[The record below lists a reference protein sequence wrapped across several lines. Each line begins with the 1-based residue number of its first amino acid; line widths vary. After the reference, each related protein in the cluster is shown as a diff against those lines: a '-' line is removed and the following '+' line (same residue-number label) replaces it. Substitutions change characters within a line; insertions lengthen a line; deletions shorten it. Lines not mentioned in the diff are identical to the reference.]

1 MLLDIRLDVMY
12 KFIDLFCG
20 IGGFRIALE
29 KRGLQCVFS
38 SDIDHNVQEIYR
50 QNFGEKPSGDIT
62 EIPANK
68 IPKHD
73 ILCAGFP
80 CQPFSISGKHGGVSD
95 PRGRLFYEII
105 RIAEY
110 HETPILILENVKNI
124 LSIDGGKVIMTMEK
138 ELDESGYF
146 LYNHVLNSSYF
157 GIPQA
162 RERVYFVALRK
173 KSKKLGKLSLC
184 KSQPNESRKEIFLEG
199 ILDKEVDDSFIL
211 TRDDIEIWKKE
222 NEVDYKL
229 KPIRVGT
236 DNKGGQG
243 ERIYS
248 PKGHAITQSAY
259 GGGVGARTGL
269 YNTWQGIRRLTINE
283 CKRVMGFPD
292 KHKVSDGL
300 QGYQQ
305 LGNAVVP
312 DMIGYVYDN
321 IRIL

>member
-1 MLLDIRLDVMY
+1 MGY

-20 IGGFRIALE
+20 IGGFRLALE
-29 KRGLQCVFS
+29 KKCGLECVFS
-38 SDIDHNVQEIYR
+38 SDIDTYAQETYK

-62 EIPANK
+62 EISEKK

-95 PRGRLFYEII
+95 FRGRLFYEIL

-110 HETPILILENVKNI
+110 HKPYILLLENVKNI
-124 LSIDGGKVIMTMEK
+124 LTIDGGKVVKTIEQK
-138 ELDESGYF
+138 LKN
-146 LYNHVLNSSYF
+146 YNLKKHVLNASYF

-173 KSKKLGKLSLC
+173 DMDTKLDYAPPK
-184 KSQPNESRKEIFLEG
+184 ESYEKIFLEK
-199 ILDKEVDDSFIL
+199 ILEKKVDDNLIIR
-211 TRDDIEIWKKE
+211 RDDIRIIKQDKDLEYRLE
-222 NEVDYKL
+222 
-229 KPIRVGT
+229 PIRIGLL
-236 DNKGGQG
+236 NKGGQG

-248 PKGHAITQSAY
+248 PRGHAITQSAY

-269 YNTWQGIRRLTINE
+269 YKTEQGIRRLTINE
-283 CKRVMGFPD
+283 CKKVMGFPI
-292 KHKVSDGL
+292 KHKVSSGL

-312 DMIGYVYDN
+312 SMIEYVYKS
-321 IRIL
+321 ITGAT

>member
-1 MLLDIRLDVMY
+1 MTT
-12 KFIDLFCG
+12 FIDLFCG
-20 IGGFRIALE
+20 IGGFRLALE

-38 SDIDHNVQEIYR
+38 SDIDPNAQEVYEHN
-50 QNFGEKPSGDIT
+50 FKEKPHGDII
-62 EIPANK
+62 EVPSKK

-95 PRGRLFYEII
+95 SRGRLFYEIQ

-110 HETPILILENVKNI
+110 HKTPILILENVKNI
-124 LSIDGGKVIMTMEK
+124 LAIDGGKVIKKIENK
-138 ELDESGYF
+138 LDKIGYDLF
-146 LYNHVLNSSYF
+146 KHVLNASYF

-173 KSKKLGKLSLC
+173 DMRTKNKPSYA
-184 KSQPNESRKEIFLEG
+184 PPDENRKNIFLED
-199 ILDKEVDDSFIL
+199 ILEENVDNDFIVKRKDIKITKKE
-211 TRDDIEIWKKE
+211 DDI
-222 NEVDYKL
+222 DYNL
-229 KPIRVGT
+229 KPIRVGIV
-236 DNKGGQG
+236 NKGGQG

-248 PKGHAITQSAY
+248 PKGHAITQSAF

-269 YNTWQGIRRLTINE
+269 YNTQQGIRRLTINE
-283 CKRVMGFPD
+283 CKVVMGFPVN
-292 KHKVSDGL
+292 HKVSAGL

-312 DMIGYVYDN
+312 DMIGYVYDS
-321 IRIL
+321 IRTL

>member
-1 MLLDIRLDVMY
+1 MN

-29 KRGLQCVFS
+29 KQGLECVFS
-38 SDIDHNVQEIYR
+38 SDIDPRVQEAYKK
-50 QNFGEKPSGDIT
+50 NFGEKPSGDIT
-62 EIPANK
+62 EISEKK

-95 PRGRLFYEII
+95 PRGRLFYEIQ

-110 HETPILILENVKNI
+110 HRPYVLLLENVKNI
-124 LSIDGGKVIMTMEK
+124 LSIDSGNVIKTIERK
-138 ELDESGYF
+138 LDESGYF
-146 LYNHVLNSSYF
+146 LHRHILNTSYF

-162 RERVYFVALRK
+162 RERVYFVGLRK
-173 KSKKLGKLSLC
+173 DMKETGKTALDYTPPEENRKK
-184 KSQPNESRKEIFLEG
+184 IFLED
-199 ILDKEVDDSFIL
+199 ILEKEVDKEFIIN
-211 TRDDIEIWKKE
+211 RDDILITK
-222 NEVDYKL
+222 NESDLEYKL
-229 KPIRVGT
+229 EPIRIGIV
-236 DNKGGQG
+236 NKGGQG

-269 YNTWQGIRRLTINE
+269 YKTEQGIRRLTITE
-283 CKRVMGFPD
+283 CKKIMGFPV
-292 KHKVSDGL
+292 KHFVSDGL

-312 DMIGYVYDN
+312 KMIGYVYN
-321 IRIL
+321 SIKGL

>member
-1 MLLDIRLDVMY
+1 MH

-29 KRGLQCVFS
+29 KRGLECVFS
-38 SDIDHNVQEIYR
+38 SDIDPNVQEVYK

-62 EIPANK
+62 EIPEK
-68 IPKHD
+68 EIPKHD

-95 PRGRLFYEII
+95 PRGRLFYEIL
-105 RIAEY
+105 RIAK
-110 HETPILILENVKNI
+110 HHKTPILILENVKNI
-124 LSIDGGKVIMTMEK
+124 LSIDGGNVILTMEK
-138 ELDESGYF
+138 ELDTSGYF
-146 LYNHVLNSSYF
+146 LYKHVLNSSFF

-173 KSKKLGKLSLC
+173 NIKKAGKLSLC
-184 KSQPNESRKEIFLEG
+184 NSQPNESRKEIFLED
-199 ILDKEVDDSFIL
+199 ILEKEVDNSFIL
-211 TRDDIEIWKKE
+211 TRDDIEICKKE
-222 NEVDYKL
+222 SEIDYKL
-229 KPIRVGT
+229 KPIRVGAV
-236 DNKGGQG
+236 NKGGQG

-269 YNTWQGIRRLTINE
+269 YNTRQGIRRLTINE
-283 CKRVMGFPD
+283 CKKVMGFPV
-292 KHKVSDGL
+292 KHKVSHGL

>member
-1 MLLDIRLDVMY
+1 MY

-20 IGGFRIALE
+20 IGGFRVALE
-29 KRGLQCVFS
+29 KRGLECVFS
-38 SDIDHNVQEIYR
+38 SDIAPYAQEAYKK
-50 QNFGEKPSGDIT
+50 NFGEKPTGDIT

-80 CQPFSISGKHGGVSD
+80 CQPFSISGKHGGTSD
-95 PRGRLFYEII
+95 PRGRLFYEIQ

-110 HETPILILENVKNI
+110 RKPYILLLENVKNI
-124 LSIDGGKVIMTMEK
+124 LTIDSGNVIKTIETK
-138 ELDESGYF
+138 LDESGYN
-146 LYNHVLNSSYF
+146 LHRHVLNASYF

-173 KSKKLGKLSLC
+173 DMKKRDMPSLDYLPP
-184 KSQPNESRKEIFLEG
+184 KENRKKVFLED
-199 ILDKEVDDSFIL
+199 ILEKEVEKDFIVE
-211 TRDDIEIWKKE
+211 RNDIQMLKDESKIV
-222 NEVDYKL
+222 NKL
-229 KPIRVGT
+229 EPIRVGIV
-236 DNKGGQG
+236 NKGGQG

-269 YNTWQGIRRLTINE
+269 YNTKQGIRCLTVIE
-283 CKRVMGFPD
+283 CKKVMGFPAR
-292 KHKVSDGL
+292 HFVSDGM
-300 QGYQQ
+300 QGHQQ

-312 DMIGYVYDN
+312 EMIGYVYDSVKV
-321 IRIL
+321 I

>member
-1 MLLDIRLDVMY
+1 MY

-20 IGGFRIALE
+20 IGGFRVALE
-29 KRGLQCVFS
+29 KRGLECVFS
-38 SDIDHNVQEIYR
+38 SDIDPYAQEAYKK
-50 QNFGEKPSGDIT
+50 NFGEKPTGDIT

-80 CQPFSISGKHGGVSD
+80 CQPFSISGKRGGASD
-95 PRGRLFYEII
+95 PRGRLFYEIQ
-105 RIAEY
+105 RIAEFHKPY
-110 HETPILILENVKNI
+110 ILLLENVKNI
-124 LSIDGGKVIMTMEK
+124 LTIDNGNVIKTIETK
-138 ELDESGYF
+138 LDESGYN
-146 LYNHVLNSSYF
+146 LHKHVLNASYF

-173 KSKKLGKLSLC
+173 DMKKKDKPALDYAPPKE
-184 KSQPNESRKEIFLEG
+184 NRKKVFLDD
-199 ILDKEVDDSFIL
+199 ILEKEVDKDFIVN
-211 TRDDIEIWKKE
+211 RSDIQILKNE
-222 NEVDYKL
+222 NDIVNKL
-229 KPIRVGT
+229 EPIRVGIV
-236 DNKGGQG
+236 NKGGQG

-269 YNTWQGIRRLTINE
+269 YNTKQGIRRLTVNE
-283 CKRVMGFPD
+283 CKKVMGFPVR
-292 KHKVSDGL
+292 HVVSNGM

-312 DMIGYVYDN
+312 EMIGYVYDS
-321 IRIL
+321 IKVI

>member
-1 MLLDIRLDVMY
+1 MY

-20 IGGFRIALE
+20 IGGFRVALE
-29 KRGLQCVFS
+29 KRGLECVFS
-38 SDIDHNVQEIYR
+38 SDIDPHAQEAYKR
-50 QNFGEKPSGDIT
+50 NFGEKPTGDIT

-80 CQPFSISGKHGGVSD
+80 CQPFSISGKHGGTSD
-95 PRGRLFYEII
+95 PRGKLFYEIQ

-110 HETPILILENVKNI
+110 HKPYILLLENVKNI
-124 LSIDGGKVIMTMEK
+124 LTVDGGIVIKTIETK
-138 ELDESGYF
+138 LDESGYY
-146 LYNHVLNSSYF
+146 LHRHVLNASYF

-173 KSKKLGKLSLC
+173 DMKKRDKPSLDYAPP
-184 KSQPNESRKEIFLEG
+184 KKSRKRVFLED
-199 ILDKEVDDSFIL
+199 ILDKEVDKDFIVN
-211 TRDDIEIWKKE
+211 RDDIQILKHESEIV
-222 NEVDYKL
+222 NKL
-229 KPIRVGT
+229 EPIRVGIV
-236 DNKGGQG
+236 NKGGQG

-269 YNTWQGIRRLTINE
+269 YNTKQGIRRLTVTE
-283 CKRVMGFPD
+283 CKKVMGFPTR
-292 KHKVSDGL
+292 HFVSDGI

-312 DMIGYVYDN
+312 EMIGYVYDS
-321 IRIL
+321 IKVL

>member
-1 MLLDIRLDVMY
+1 MY
-12 KFIDLFCG
+12 KFVDLFCG

-38 SDIDHNVQEIYR
+38 SDIDPYVQEIYKL
-50 QNFGEKPSGDIT
+50 NFGEEPNGDIT
-62 EIPANK
+62 EIPAKK

-95 PRGRLFYEII
+95 PRGRLFYEIQ
-105 RIAEY
+105 RIAD
-110 HETPILILENVKNI
+110 HHKTPILILENVKNI
-124 LSIDGGKVIMTMEK
+124 LSIDGGNVIITMEK
-138 ELDESGYF
+138 KLDESGYY
-146 LYNHVLNSSYF
+146 LNKHVLNSSYF

-173 KSKKLGKLSLC
+173 DIKKAGKPSLC
-184 KSQPNESRKEIFLEG
+184 YTQPNENRKKIFLEDV
-199 ILDKEVDDSFIL
+199 LEKEVDKSFIVN
-211 TRDDIEIWKKE
+211 RDDIKILKSE
-222 NEVDYKL
+222 NEIEYNL

-236 DNKGGQG
+236 VNKGGQG

-283 CKRVMGFPD
+283 CKKVMGFPI

-312 DMIGYVYDN
+312 DMIGHVYDS
-321 IRIL
+321 IRVL

>member
-1 MLLDIRLDVMY
+1 MY

-20 IGGFRIALE
+20 IGGFRIPLE

-38 SDIDHNVQEIYR
+38 SDIDPNVQEIYK

-62 EIPANK
+62 EIPVNK
-68 IPKHD
+68 IPRHD

-95 PRGRLFYEII
+95 PRGLLFYEII
-105 RIAEY
+105 RIVEY
-110 HETPILILENVKNI
+110 HKTPVLILENVKNI
-124 LSIDGGKVIMTMEK
+124 LSIDGGNVIVTMEK
-138 ELDESGYF
+138 KLYDSGYL
-146 LYNHVLNSSYF
+146 LYNHVLNSSFF

-173 KSKKLGKLSLC
+173 DMKKTGKPSF
-184 KSQPNESRKEIFLEG
+184 SYTQPNESRKKIFLEN
-199 ILDKEVDDSFIL
+199 ILEKEVDDSFIL
-211 TRDDIEIWKKE
+211 DRDDIKILKNE
-222 NEVDYKL
+222 NEIEYNL
-229 KPIRVGT
+229 KPIRVGIV
-236 DNKGGQG
+236 NKGGQG

-269 YNTWQGIRRLTINE
+269 YNTWQGIRRLTIDE
-283 CKRVMGFPD
+283 CKRVMGFPK
-292 KHKVSDGL
+292 KHKVSNGL

-312 DMIGYVYDN
+312 DMIGHVYDS
-321 IRIL
+321 IRVL